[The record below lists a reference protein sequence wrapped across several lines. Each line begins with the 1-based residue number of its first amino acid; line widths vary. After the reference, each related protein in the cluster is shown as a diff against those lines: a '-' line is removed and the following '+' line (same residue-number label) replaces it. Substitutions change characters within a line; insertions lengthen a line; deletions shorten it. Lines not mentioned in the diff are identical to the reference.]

1 MTQINIRKI
10 INIFIGSSINDF
22 SEARHELVGY
32 IYSLSDDFESRYGI
46 RIRPLLCEYTDPAKR
61 REGTK
66 QEDYDDLIR
75 QSEMSFFLFF
85 TRAGEFSVGEY
96 ELACRLLREY
106 GKPKVYIYFK
116 NVPEGTT
123 VDESLR
129 QFMASVDRDHY
140 HGTFDSIDTIKL
152 RILENLKFQEFE
164 ELPIEMRDGKV
175 YAGGV
180 HVLDIENVAE
190 FCNNRR
196 LAELRKQLEETEA
209 RYFPMKAQYDQK
221 RSDPAFYRT
230 YSDIASKRQ
239 SLLDEIEEL
248 EKRIFDFS
256 LNMSRDTIHGDITPR
271 QKEAYRLFEQGD
283 LHGANAVMDAD
294 ELDDEFLRVEREK
307 TRELQEN
314 ARRYIRQYRTKIDI
328 LSAMTDY
335 DGRFAE
341 IRASYEKIA
350 PVAEKY
356 RIEVGVLYDYAGFLE
371 DQKDFSYAHSMAQR
385 LQALYADDALATE
398 DKLAALDNLLGNL
411 YSDLNDHAN
420 AEEFY
425 RKAIAIRE
433 DLASK
438 NPDAFNPDLAK
449 SYNNA
454 GVLYDDLQ
462 DYPKAEEFYL
472 KAISIREALAGK
484 NPDAFNPN
492 LATSYNNAGN
502 LYYAL
507 QDYSKA
513 EEFYLKAIAIR
524 EDLASKNPDAFNPD
538 LASSYNNAGVLYRN
552 LQDYPKAEE
561 FYLKAIAI
569 REDLASKNPDA
580 FNPDLADSYK
590 KAGNLYADL
599 NDHTKAE
606 EFYLKAFAV
615 REDLA
620 SKNPDAFNPGLAS
633 SYNNA
638 GLLYSNP
645 QDHPKAEKFFLKAI
659 AIREALASKNPD
671 AFNPDLAS
679 SYNNAG
685 NLYYA
690 LDDYSK
696 AEEFYLKAIAIREN
710 LASKNPDAFNPN
722 LAMSYYNAGV
732 LYDMLGNLP
741 KAAQFFSMAAQL
753 YEQLYNA
760 SPKEYQADLKDVYE
774 TLSKIY
780 KILKDRKKAK
790 EYRKKAK
797 AL

>member
-1 MTQINIRKI
+1 MLYLIYLYKRGAAMTQINIRKI
-10 INIFIGSSINDF
+10 INIFIGSSIDDF

-96 ELACRLLREY
+96 ELACRLLQEY

-196 LAELRKQLEETEA
+196 LAELRKQLEATEA

-256 LNMSRDTIHGDITPR
+256 LNMSRDTIHGEITPR

-307 TRELQEN
+307 TRELREN

-341 IRASYEKIA
+341 IRASYEKIV

-356 RIEVGVLYDYAGFLE
+356 RIEVGVLYAYADFLWN
-371 DQKDFSYAHSMAQR
+371 QKDFSYALALAQR
-385 LQALYADDALATE
+385 LQALYAEDPALATE
-398 DKLAALDNLLGNL
+398 NKLAALDNLLGIL
-411 YSDLNDHAN
+411 YSDLND
-420 AEEFY
+420 
-425 RKAIAIRE
+425 
-433 DLASK
+433 
-438 NPDAFNPDLAK
+438 
-449 SYNNA
+449 
-454 GVLYDDLQ
+454 
-462 DYPKAEEFYL
+462 YPKAEKFFL
-472 KAISIREALAGK
+472 KAFAILEA
-484 NPDAFNPN
+484 
-492 LATSYNNAGN
+492 
-502 LYYAL
+502 
-507 QDYSKA
+507 
-513 EEFYLKAIAIR
+513 
-524 EDLASKNPDAFNPD
+524 LASKNPDAFNPD
-538 LASSYNNAGVLYRN
+538 LASSYNNAGVLYDDR
-552 LQDYPKAEE
+552 QDYLKAEK

-580 FNPDLADSYK
+580 FNPGLAMSYNN
-590 KAGNLYADL
+590 AGALYYNLKDYP
-599 NDHTKAE
+599 KAE
-606 EFYLKAFAV
+606 EFYLKAIALYGA
-615 REDLA
+615 LA
-620 SKNPDAFNPGLAS
+620 SKNPDAFNPDLAM
-633 SYNNA
+633 SYYNA
-638 GLLYSNP
+638 GLLYYYALKDYPN
-645 QDHPKAEKFFLKAI
+645 AEEFYLKAI

-671 AFNPDLAS
+671 AFNPDLA
-679 SYNNAG
+679 
-685 NLYYA
+685 
-690 LDDYSK
+690 
-696 AEEFYLKAIAIREN
+696 I
-710 LASKNPDAFNPN
+710 
-722 LAMSYYNAGV
+722 SYYNVGV
-732 LYDMLGNLP
+732 LYNTLGNLS
-741 KAAQFFSMAAQL
+741 KAAQFFLKAAKL
-753 YEQLYNA
+753 YEQLYNV
-760 SPKEYQADLKDVYE
+760 SPEEYEAMLETIYNTLSEIYKTLEDKENAEEFRKKYFQLSKLPSAQVYLEIAGFYEELYGIAPEQFQDGLKDTYDTLYRIYMELGE
-774 TLSKIY
+774 TE
-780 KILKDRKKAK
+780 KAE
-790 EYRKKAK
+790 EYRKKAE

>member
-1 MTQINIRKI
+1 MLYLIYLYKRGAAMTQINIRKI

-96 ELACRLLREY
+96 ELACRLLQEY

-123 VDESLR
+123 VEESLR

-164 ELPIEMRDGKV
+164 ELPIEVRDGKV

-180 HVLDIENVAE
+180 HVLDIKNVAE

-196 LAELRKQLEETEA
+196 LAELRKQLEATEA

-294 ELDDEFLRVEREK
+294 ELDDEFLRVEREHARRIQEEM
-307 TRELQEN
+307 RELREN

-341 IRASYEKIA
+341 IRASYEKIV

-356 RIEVGVLYDYAGFLE
+356 RIEVGVLYDYVGFLE
-371 DQKDFSYAHSMAQR
+371 DQKDFSYALALAQR
-385 LQALYADDALATE
+385 LQALYTEDPSLATE
-398 DKLAALDNLLGNL
+398 YELVALDNLLGIL
-411 YSDLNDHAN
+411 YSDLNNHAK

-425 RKAIAIRE
+425 LKAIAIYE
-433 DLASK
+433 DFASK
-438 NPDAFNPDLAK
+438 NPDAFNPDLAM

-454 GVLYDDLQ
+454 GILYRNLQ
-462 DYPKAEEFYL
+462 DYP
-472 KAISIREALAGK
+472 
-484 NPDAFNPN
+484 
-492 LATSYNNAGN
+492 
-502 LYYAL
+502 
-507 QDYSKA
+507 KA

-524 EDLASKNPDAFNPD
+524 EDLASKNSDAFNPD
-538 LASSYNNAGVLYRN
+538 LATSYNNAGVLYSN

-580 FNPDLADSYK
+580 FNPDLAASYNN
-590 KAGNLYADL
+590 AGMLYDDL
-599 NDHTKAE
+599 QDYPKAE
-606 EFYLKAFAV
+606 EFYLKAIALY
-615 REDLA
+615 EDLA
-620 SKNPDAFNPGLAS
+620 SKNPDAFNPNLVMT
-633 SYNNA
+633 Y
-638 GLLYSNP
+638 
-645 QDHPKAEKFFLKAI
+645 H
-659 AIREALASKNPD
+659 
-671 AFNPDLAS
+671 
-679 SYNNAG
+679 NAG

-696 AEEFYLKAIAIREN
+696 AEEFYLKAIAIYED
-710 LASKNPDAFNPN
+710 LASKNPDAFNPD
-722 LAMSYYNAGV
+722 LAMSYYGAGV
-732 LYDMLGNLP
+732 LYMLDNLP
-741 KAAQFFSMAAQL
+741 EAAQCFSMAAKI
-753 YEQLYNA
+753 YEQLYSA
-760 SPKEYQADLKDVYE
+760 SPEEYQADLKDVYE

-780 KILKDRKKAK
+780 KTLKDRKKTK

>member
-96 ELACRLLREY
+96 ELACRLLQEY

-164 ELPIEMRDGKV
+164 ELPIEVRDGKV

-196 LAELRKQLEETEA
+196 LAELRKQLEATEA

-341 IRASYEKIA
+341 IRASYEKIV

-356 RIEVGVLYDYAGFLE
+356 RIEVSVLYDYAGFLWN
-371 DQKDFSYAHSMAQR
+371 QKDFSYALAIAQR
-385 LQALYADDALATE
+385 LQALYAEDALATE
-398 DKLAALDNLLGNL
+398 HKVAALDTLLGIL
-411 YSDLNDHAN
+411 YSDLNNHAK
-420 AEEFY
+420 AGQFY
-425 RKAIAIRE
+425 LKVIAIFE
-433 DLASK
+433 TLASK
-438 NPDAFNPDLAK
+438 NPDAFNPDLAM

-454 GVLYDDLQ
+454 GMLYN
-462 DYPKAEEFYL
+462 
-472 KAISIREALAGK
+472 AL
-484 NPDAFNPN
+484 N
-492 LATSYNNAGN
+492 
-502 LYYAL
+502 
-507 QDYSKA
+507 DYSKA
-513 EEFYLKAIAIR
+513 EEFFLKAIAIR
-524 EDLASKNPDAFNPD
+524 EALASKNPDAFNLD
-538 LASSYNNAGVLYRN
+538 LAGSYNNAGALYYN
-552 LQDYPKAEE
+552 LKDYPKAEE

-580 FNPDLADSYK
+580 FNPDLADSYNN
-590 KAGNLYADL
+590 AGVLYRNLQDYL
-599 NDHTKAE
+599 KAE
-606 EFYLKAFAV
+606 EFYLKAIA
-615 REDLA
+615 
-620 SKNPDAFNPGLAS
+620 
-633 SYNNA
+633 
-638 GLLYSNP
+638 LY
-645 QDHPKAEKFFLKAI
+645 
-659 AIREALASKNPD
+659 EALASKNPD
-671 AFNPDLAS
+671 AFNPDLA
-679 SYNNAG
+679 
-685 NLYYA
+685 
-690 LDDYSK
+690 
-696 AEEFYLKAIAIREN
+696 
-710 LASKNPDAFNPN
+710 
-722 LAMSYYNAGV
+722 MSYYVAGA
-732 LYDMLGNLP
+732 LYVALDNLLE
-741 KAAQFFSMAAQL
+741 AAQFFVKATKL
-753 YEQLYNA
+753 YEQPYNA
-760 SPKEYQADLKDVYE
+760 FPEKYQAELKNV
-774 TLSKIY
+774 Y
-780 KILKDRKKAK
+780 KILSIIYNALGETGKAE
-790 EYRKKAK
+790 EYRKKAE

>member
-10 INIFIGSSINDF
+10 INIFIGSSIDDF

-96 ELACRLLREY
+96 ELACRLLQEY

-123 VDESLR
+123 VEESLR

-196 LAELRKQLEETEA
+196 LAELRKQLEATEA

-307 TRELQEN
+307 TRELREN

-356 RIEVGVLYDYAGFLE
+356 RIEVGVLYDYAGFLWG
-371 DQKDFSYAHSMAQR
+371 QKNFSYALALAQR
-385 LQALYADDALATE
+385 LQALHTEDPALAAE
-398 DKLAALDNLLGNL
+398 DELAALDNLLGNL

-420 AEEFY
+420 AEEF
-425 RKAIAIRE
+425 I
-433 DLASK
+433 
-438 NPDAFNPDLAK
+438 
-449 SYNNA
+449 
-454 GVLYDDLQ
+454 
-462 DYPKAEEFYL
+462 
-472 KAISIREALAGK
+472 
-484 NPDAFNPN
+484 
-492 LATSYNNAGN
+492 
-502 LYYAL
+502 
-507 QDYSKA
+507 
-513 EEFYLKAIAIR
+513 
-524 EDLASKNPDAFNPD
+524 
-538 LASSYNNAGVLYRN
+538 
-552 LQDYPKAEE
+552 
-561 FYLKAIAI
+561 
-569 REDLASKNPDA
+569 
-580 FNPDLADSYK
+580 
-590 KAGNLYADL
+590 
-599 NDHTKAE
+599 
-606 EFYLKAFAV
+606 
-615 REDLA
+615 
-620 SKNPDAFNPGLAS
+620 
-633 SYNNA
+633 
-638 GLLYSNP
+638 
-645 QDHPKAEKFFLKAI
+645 
-659 AIREALASKNPD
+659 
-671 AFNPDLAS
+671 
-679 SYNNAG
+679 
-685 NLYYA
+685 
-690 LDDYSK
+690 
-696 AEEFYLKAIAIREN
+696 
-710 LASKNPDAFNPN
+710 
-722 LAMSYYNAGV
+722 
-732 LYDMLGNLP
+732 
-741 KAAQFFSMAAQL
+741 
-753 YEQLYNA
+753 
-760 SPKEYQADLKDVYE
+760 
-774 TLSKIY
+774 
-780 KILKDRKKAK
+780 
-790 EYRKKAK
+790 
-797 AL
+797 

>member
-1 MTQINIRKI
+1 MLYLIYLYKRGAAMTQINIRKI
-10 INIFIGSSINDF
+10 INIFIGSSIDDF

-96 ELACRLLREY
+96 ELACRLLQEY

-196 LAELRKQLEETEA
+196 LAELRKQLEATEA

-256 LNMSRDTIHGDITPR
+256 LNMSRDTIHGEITPR

-307 TRELQEN
+307 TRELREN

-341 IRASYEKIA
+341 IRASYEKIV

-356 RIEVGVLYDYAGFLE
+356 RIEVGVLYAYADFLWN
-371 DQKDFSYAHSMAQR
+371 QKDFSYALALAQR
-385 LQALYADDALATE
+385 LQALYAEDPALATE
-398 DKLAALDNLLGNL
+398 NKLAALDNLLGIL
-411 YSDLNDHAN
+411 YSDLND
-420 AEEFY
+420 
-425 RKAIAIRE
+425 
-433 DLASK
+433 
-438 NPDAFNPDLAK
+438 
-449 SYNNA
+449 
-454 GVLYDDLQ
+454 
-462 DYPKAEEFYL
+462 YPKAEKFFL
-472 KAISIREALAGK
+472 KAFAILEA
-484 NPDAFNPN
+484 
-492 LATSYNNAGN
+492 
-502 LYYAL
+502 
-507 QDYSKA
+507 
-513 EEFYLKAIAIR
+513 
-524 EDLASKNPDAFNPD
+524 LASKNPDAFNPD
-538 LASSYNNAGVLYRN
+538 LASSYNNAGVLYDDR
-552 LQDYPKAEE
+552 QDYLKAEK

-580 FNPDLADSYK
+580 FNPGLAMSYNN
-590 KAGNLYADL
+590 AGALYYNLKDYP
-599 NDHTKAE
+599 KAE
-606 EFYLKAFAV
+606 EFYLKAIALYGA
-615 REDLA
+615 LA
-620 SKNPDAFNPGLAS
+620 SKNPDAFNPDLAM
-633 SYNNA
+633 SYYNA
-638 GLLYSNP
+638 GLLYYYALK
-645 QDHPKAEKFFLKAI
+645 DYPKAEEFYLKAI

-671 AFNPDLAS
+671 AFNPDLA
-679 SYNNAG
+679 
-685 NLYYA
+685 
-690 LDDYSK
+690 
-696 AEEFYLKAIAIREN
+696 I
-710 LASKNPDAFNPN
+710 
-722 LAMSYYNAGV
+722 SYYNVGV
-732 LYDMLGNLP
+732 LYNTLGNLS
-741 KAAQFFSMAAQL
+741 KAAQFFLKAAKL
-753 YEQLYNA
+753 YEQLYNV
-760 SPKEYQADLKDVYE
+760 SPEEYEAMLETIYNTLSEIYKTLEDKENAEEFRKKYFQLSKLPSAQVYLEIAGFYEELYGIAPEQFQDGLKDTYDTLYRIYMELGE
-774 TLSKIY
+774 TE
-780 KILKDRKKAK
+780 KAE
-790 EYRKKAK
+790 EYRKKAE

>member
-1 MTQINIRKI
+1 MLYLIYLYKRGAAMTQINIRKI
-10 INIFIGSSINDF
+10 INIFIGSSINAF

-96 ELACRLLREY
+96 ELACRLLQEY

-196 LAELRKQLEETEA
+196 LAELRKQLEATEA

-341 IRASYEKIA
+341 IRVSYEKIV

-356 RIEVGVLYDYAGFLE
+356 RIGVSVLYAYADFLWN
-371 DQKDFSYAHSMAQR
+371 QKDFSYALALAQR
-385 LQALYADDALATE
+385 LQALYAEDPALATE
-398 DKLAALDNLLGNL
+398 NKLAALDNLLGIL
-411 YSDLNDHAN
+411 YSDLNDYPK
-420 AEEFY
+420 AEKFFL
-425 RKAIAIRE
+425 KAFAILE
-433 DLASK
+433 ALASK
-438 NPDAFNPDLAK
+438 NPDAFNPDLAS

-454 GVLYDDLQ
+454 GVLY
-462 DYPKAEEFYL
+462 
-472 KAISIREALAGK
+472 R
-484 NPDAFNPN
+484 N
-492 LATSYNNAGN
+492 
-502 LYYAL
+502 L

-524 EDLASKNPDAFNPD
+524 EDLASKNPDAFNPG
-538 LASSYNNAGVLYRN
+538 LAMSYNNAGALYYN
-552 LQDYPKAEE
+552 LKDYPKAEE
-561 FYLKAIAI
+561 FY
-569 REDLASKNPDA
+569 
-580 FNPDLADSYK
+580 
-590 KAGNLYADL
+590 
-599 NDHTKAE
+599 
-606 EFYLKAFAV
+606 
-615 REDLA
+615 
-620 SKNPDAFNPGLAS
+620 
-633 SYNNA
+633 
-638 GLLYSNP
+638 
-645 QDHPKAEKFFLKAI
+645 LKAI

-671 AFNPDLAS
+671 AFNPDLA
-679 SYNNAG
+679 
-685 NLYYA
+685 
-690 LDDYSK
+690 
-696 AEEFYLKAIAIREN
+696 
-710 LASKNPDAFNPN
+710 
-722 LAMSYYNAGV
+722 MSYYVAGA
-732 LYDMLGNLP
+732 LYVALDNLLE
-741 KAAQFFSMAAQL
+741 AAQFFVKATKL
-753 YEQLYNA
+753 YEQPYNA
-760 SPKEYQADLKDVYE
+760 FPEKYQAELKNV
-774 TLSKIY
+774 Y
-780 KILKDRKKAK
+780 KILSIIYNALGETGKAE
-790 EYRKKAK
+790 EYRKKAE